1 MLSVL
6 SRIIDIAMVGLGAL
20 IAAAVHDGSFVWL
33 SDMENVSLLFNCLLV
48 VVFFPALGI
57 YQSWRGKPV
66 YDLLWRVSAG
76 WLIVEGTG
84 ILISF
89 SLHRSDQLSRLWL
102 GYWALATVVLL
113 IVTKAAVHGVLK
125 GLRREGYNQKAVA
138 IVGGSLYAR
147 FLIEQMRSRPEAGF
161 SPAVVF
167 DEPGGRRESDRLEA
181 ASRAA
186 ASDANADT
194 DADTPNQP
202 AELEDVPV
210 ERDFDSMVRRVRVRG
225 IRELWLALP
234 ISHERTIHRFVMEFR
249 NEFVNIRFIPDV
261 RSLSLFN
268 QPVVDL
274 LGVPAINLAA
284 SPITDLR
291 VLPKF
296 VFDRLFALAA
306 LTALAPLMLVI
317 AVLVKLSS
325 PGPVFFRQKRKGID
339 GHQFEIYKFR
349 SMKVHAESA
358 GKVTQATRG
367 DPRITAVGAFL
378 RRTSLDE
385 LPQFINVLKGE
396 MSVVGPRPH
405 ALEHDDIY
413 KDLVKGYMHRY
424 RIKPGIT
431 GWAQINGYRGETDR
445 IEKMMG
451 RVKLD
456 LYYMQH
462 WTFWLDIKIVVL
474 TLWKG
479 FVGRNAY

>member
-6 SRIIDIAMVGLGAL
+6 SRIIDIAMVALGAA
-20 IAAAVHDGSFVWL
+20 IAAAVHNGKVVWL
-33 SDMENVSLLFNCLLV
+33 DDMQSVSLAFDVLLV

-57 YQSWRGKPV
+57 YQSWRGKPL
-66 YDLLWRVSAG
+66 YDLLCRVAG
-76 WLIVEGTG
+76 GWAMVEVTG
-84 ILISF
+84 VLISF
-89 SLHRSDQLSRLWL
+89 TLHRADSLSRLWL
-102 GYWALATVVLL
+102 VYWAVATILLL
-113 IVTKAAVHGVLK
+113 IVTKVIVYSILR
-125 GLRREGYNQKAVA
+125 GLRREGFNQRAVA
-138 IVGGSLYAR
+138 IVGGAPYGR
-147 FLIEQMRSRPEAGF
+147 FLIQQMRSRPDAGF
-161 SPAVVF
+161 SPVVVF
-167 DEPGGRRESDRLEA
+167 DE
-181 ASRAA
+181 
-186 ASDANADT
+186 DATVNPYE
-194 DADTPNQP
+194 DADTSD
-202 AELEDVPV
+202 AIEGVPV
-210 ERDFDSMVRRVRVRG
+210 ERDYQRMIELVRQRA

-234 ISHERTIHRFVMEFR
+234 ISKEKEIHRFVMDLR
-249 NEFVNIRFIPDV
+249 NDFVNIRFIPDV
-261 RSLSLFN
+261 RSLTLFN
-268 QPVVDL
+268 QPMVEL

-291 VLPKF
+291 VLPKRI
-296 VFDRLFALAA
+296 FDRLFALAA
-306 LTALAPLMLVI
+306 LTALAPVMLVI
-317 AVLVKLSS
+317 AAMVKLSS

-339 GHQFEIYKFR
+339 GHEFEIYKFR
-349 SMKVHAESA
+349 SMKVHKEEA
-358 GKVTQATRG
+358 GRITQATRR

-385 LPQFINVLKGE
+385 LPQFINVLRGE

-479 FVGRNAY
+479 FVGNNAY

>member
-6 SRIIDIAMVGLGAL
+6 SRIIDIAMVALGAA
-20 IAAAVHDGSFVWL
+20 IAAAVHSGKVVWL
-33 SDMENVSLLFNCLLV
+33 DDMQSVSLAFDCLLV

-57 YQSWRGKPV
+57 YQSWRGKPL
-66 YDLLWRVSAG
+66 YDLLCRVAGG
-76 WLIVEGTG
+76 WLLVEVTG
-84 ILISF
+84 VLISF
-89 SLHRSDQLSRLWL
+89 SLHRSDSLSRLWL
-102 GYWALATVVLL
+102 VYWAMATIVLL
-113 IVTKAAVHGVLK
+113 IVTKVIVYSILR
-125 GLRREGYNQKAVA
+125 GLRREGFNQRAVA
-138 IVGGSLYAR
+138 IVGGAPYGR
-147 FLIEQMRSRPEAGF
+147 FLIQQMRSRPDAGF
-161 SPAVVF
+161 SPVVVF
-167 DEPGGRRESDRLEA
+167 DEDSTINHYEDP
-181 ASRAA
+181 
-186 ASDANADT
+186 DAG
-194 DADTPNQP
+194 
-202 AELEDVPV
+202 EVIEGVPV
-210 ERDFDSMVRRVRVRG
+210 ERDYQRMLHLVRQRA

-234 ISHERTIHRFVMEFR
+234 ISKEKAIHRFVMDLR
-249 NEFVNIRFIPDV
+249 NDFVNIRFIPDV
-261 RSLSLFN
+261 RSLTLFN
-268 QPVVDL
+268 QPMVDL

-291 VLPKF
+291 VLPKR

-306 LTALAPLMLVI
+306 LTALAPVMLVI
-317 AVLVKLSS
+317 AAAVKINS

-339 GHQFEIYKFR
+339 GNQFEIYKFR
-349 SMKVHAESA
+349 SMKMHKEEH
-358 GKVTQATRG
+358 GKITQATRR

-385 LPQFINVLKGE
+385 LPQFINVLRGE

-479 FVGRNAY
+479 FVGSNAY

>member
-6 SRIIDIAMVGLGAL
+6 SRIIDIAMVALGAL
-20 IAAAVHDGSFVWL
+20 IAAAVHNGQWVWL
-33 SDMENVSLLFNCLLV
+33 DDMQSVSLAFDCLLV

-57 YQSWRGKPV
+57 YQSWRGKPLM
-66 YDLLWRVSAG
+66 DLLFRVSGA
-76 WLIVEGTG
+76 WVMVETTG
-84 ILISF
+84 VLISF
-89 SLHRSDQLSRLWL
+89 SLHRSDMLSRLWL
-102 GYWALATVVLL
+102 LYWAAATIVLL
-113 IVTKAAVHGVLK
+113 IITKALVYSVLK
-125 GLRREGYNQKAVA
+125 GLRREGFNHKAVA
-138 IVGGSLYAR
+138 IVGGAPYGK

-161 SPAVVF
+161 SPLVVYDEDGPVDPYQDPDAAQAV
-167 DEPGGRRESDRLEA
+167 EG
-181 ASRAA
+181 
-186 ASDANADT
+186 
-194 DADTPNQP
+194 
-202 AELEDVPV
+202 VPV
-210 ERDFDSMVRRVRVRG
+210 ERDFATMIHLVRDRA

-234 ISHERTIHRFVMEFR
+234 ISKEKTIHRFVMELR
-249 NEFVNIRFIPDV
+249 NDFVNIRFIPDV
-261 RSLSLFN
+261 RSLTLFS
-268 QPVVDL
+268 QPMVDL

-291 VLPKF
+291 VLPKR
-296 VFDRLFALAA
+296 VFDRLFAFGA
-306 LTALAPLMLVI
+306 LTTLAPLMLVI
-317 AVLVKLSS
+317 AVMVKLSS

-339 GHQFEIYKFR
+339 GNQFEIYKFR
-349 SMKVHAESA
+349 SMKVHAEAA
-358 GKVTQATRG
+358 GKVTQATRR

-385 LPQFINVLKGE
+385 LPQFINVLRGE

-456 LYYMQH
+456 LYYMQN
-462 WTFWLDIKIVVL
+462 WTFWLDIKIVIL
-474 TLWKG
+474 TFWKG
-479 FVGRNAY
+479 FAGSNAY

>member
-6 SRIIDIAMVGLGAL
+6 SRIIDIAMVALGAA
-20 IAAAVHDGSFVWL
+20 IAAAVHSGKFVWL
-33 SDMENVSLLFNCLLV
+33 DDMQSVSLAFGCLLV

-57 YQSWRGKPV
+57 YQSWRGKPL
-66 YDLLWRVSAG
+66 YDLLSRVAG
-76 WLIVEGTG
+76 GWVMVEITG
-84 ILISF
+84 VLISF
-89 SLHRSDQLSRLWL
+89 SLHRSDSLSRLWL
-102 GYWALATVVLL
+102 VYWALATIVLL
-113 IVTKAAVHGVLK
+113 IVTKVIVYSILR
-125 GLRREGYNQKAVA
+125 GLRREGFNQRAVA
-138 IVGGSLYAR
+138 IVGGAPYGR
-147 FLIEQMRSRPEAGF
+147 FLIEQMRGRPDAGF
-161 SPAVVF
+161 SPVVVF
-167 DEPGGRRESDRLEA
+167 DEDGTINPYEDPDA
-181 ASRAA
+181 A
-186 ASDANADT
+186 DVIDG
-194 DADTPNQP
+194 
-202 AELEDVPV
+202 VPV
-210 ERDFDSMVRRVRVRG
+210 ERDYQRMIQLVRQRA

-234 ISHERTIHRFVMEFR
+234 ISKEKAIHRFVMDLR
-249 NEFVNIRFIPDV
+249 NDFVNIRFIPDV
-261 RSLSLFN
+261 RSLTLFN
-268 QPVVDL
+268 QPMVEL

-291 VLPKF
+291 VLPKR

-306 LTALAPLMLVI
+306 LTALSPLMLAI
-317 AVLVKLSS
+317 AAMVKLSS

-339 GHQFEIYKFR
+339 GNQFEIYKFR
-349 SMKVHAESA
+349 SMKLHKEEA
-358 GKVTQATRG
+358 GKITQATRR

-385 LPQFINVLKGE
+385 LPQFINVLRGE

-479 FVGRNAY
+479 FVGNNAY

>member
-6 SRIIDIAMVGLGAL
+6 ARIIDIAMVAL
-20 IAAAVHDGSFVWL
+20 AAMVAAAVHSGGAVWL
-33 SDMENVSLLFNCLLV
+33 DDMQSVSLAFGCLLV

-57 YQSWRGKPV
+57 YQSWRGKPL
-66 YDLLWRVSAG
+66 YDLLSRVTGG
-76 WLIVEGTG
+76 WLMVEVTG
-84 ILISF
+84 VLISF
-89 SLHRSDQLSRLWL
+89 SVHRADSLSRLWL
-102 GYWALATVVLL
+102 VYWALASIVLL
-113 IVTKAAVHGVLK
+113 VVTKLIVYSILR
-125 GLRREGYNQKAVA
+125 GLRREGFNQRAVA
-138 IVGGSLYAR
+138 IVGGAPYGR
-147 FLIEQMRSRPEAGF
+147 FLIEQMQGRPEAGF
-161 SPAVVF
+161 TPVVVF
-167 DEPGGRRESDRLEA
+167 DEDGTINPYEDPDA
-181 ASRAA
+181 AHAVA
-186 ASDANADT
+186 G
-194 DADTPNQP
+194 
-202 AELEDVPV
+202 VPV
-210 ERDFDSMVRRVRVRG
+210 ERDYQRMIELVRQRS

-234 ISHERTIHRFVMEFR
+234 ISKEKAIHRFVRDLR
-249 NEFVNIRFIPDV
+249 NDFVNIRFIPDV
-261 RSLSLFN
+261 GSLTLFN
-268 QPVVDL
+268 QPMVEL

-291 VLPKF
+291 VLPKR
-296 VFDRLFALAA
+296 VFDSLFALGA
-306 LTALAPLMLVI
+306 LLALSPLMLVI
-317 AVLVKLSS
+317 ALMVKLSS
-325 PGPVFFRQKRKGID
+325 PGPVFFRQRRKGID
-339 GHQFEIYKFR
+339 GREFEIFKFR
-349 SMKVHAESA
+349 SMKVHKEAA
-358 GKVTQATRG
+358 GQITQATRR

-385 LPQFINVLKGE
+385 LPQFINVLRGE

-479 FVGRNAY
+479 FAGSNAY

>member
-6 SRIIDIAMVGLGAL
+6 SRIIDIAMVALGAA
-20 IAAAVHDGSFVWL
+20 IATAVHSGKLVWL
-33 SDMENVSLLFNCLLV
+33 DDVQSVSLAFDCLLV

-57 YQSWRGKPV
+57 YQSWRGKPL
-66 YDLLWRVSAG
+66 YDLLCRVAGG
-76 WLIVEGTG
+76 WLIVEVTG
-84 ILISF
+84 VLISF
-89 SLHRSDQLSRLWL
+89 SLHRSDSLSRLWL
-102 GYWALATVVLL
+102 VYWAVATIVLL
-113 IVTKAAVHGVLK
+113 VVTKVIVYSILR
-125 GLRREGYNQKAVA
+125 GLRREGFNQRAVA
-138 IVGGSLYAR
+138 IVGGAPYGR

-161 SPAVVF
+161 SPVVVF
-167 DEPGGRRESDRLEA
+167 DEDGSINPYDDPDVC
-181 ASRAA
+181 
-186 ASDANADT
+186 DAI
-194 DADTPNQP
+194 
-202 AELEDVPV
+202 EGVPV
-210 ERDFDSMVRRVRVRG
+210 ERDYARMLQLVRQRA

-234 ISHERTIHRFVMEFR
+234 ISKEKAIHRFVMDLK
-249 NEFVNIRFIPDV
+249 NDFVNIRFIPDV
-261 RSLSLFN
+261 RSLTLFN
-268 QPVVDL
+268 QPMVDL

-291 VLPKF
+291 VLPKRI
-296 VFDRLFALAA
+296 FDRLFALAA
-306 LTALAPLMLVI
+306 LTALAPVMLVI
-317 AVLVKLSS
+317 AAMVKLSS

-339 GHQFEIYKFR
+339 GNQFEIYKFR
-349 SMKVHAESA
+349 SMKMHKEEV
-358 GKVTQATRG
+358 GKITQATRR

-385 LPQFINVLKGE
+385 LPQFINVLRGE

-479 FVGRNAY
+479 FVGSNAY

>member
-6 SRIIDIAMVGLGAL
+6 SRIIDIAMVAFGAA
-20 IAAAVHDGSFVWL
+20 IAAAVHSGKVVWL
-33 SDMENVSLLFNCLLV
+33 DDMQSVSLAFDVLLV

-57 YQSWRGKPV
+57 YQSWRGKPL
-66 YDLLWRVSAG
+66 YDLLCRVAG
-76 WLIVEGTG
+76 GWAMVEVTG
-84 ILISF
+84 VLISF
-89 SLHRSDQLSRLWL
+89 SLHRADSLSRLWL
-102 GYWALATVVLL
+102 VYWAVATIVLL
-113 IVTKAAVHGVLK
+113 IVTKVIVYSILR
-125 GLRREGYNQKAVA
+125 GLRREGFNQRAVA
-138 IVGGSLYAR
+138 IVGGAPYGR
-147 FLIEQMRSRPEAGF
+147 FLIQQMRSRPDAGF
-161 SPAVVF
+161 SPVVVF
-167 DEPGGRRESDRLEA
+167 DEDATLNHYEDPD
-181 ASRAA
+181 
-186 ASDANADT
+186 ASDAI
-194 DADTPNQP
+194 
-202 AELEDVPV
+202 EGVPV
-210 ERDFDSMVRRVRVRG
+210 ERDYHRMIELVRQRA

-234 ISHERTIHRFVMEFR
+234 ISKEKAIHRFVMDLR
-249 NEFVNIRFIPDV
+249 NDFVNIRFIPDV
-261 RSLSLFN
+261 RSLTLFN
-268 QPVVDL
+268 QPMVEL

-291 VLPKF
+291 VLPKRI
-296 VFDRLFALAA
+296 FDRLFALAA

-317 AVLVKLSS
+317 AAMVKLSS

-339 GHQFEIYKFR
+339 GNEFEIYKFR
-349 SMKVHAESA
+349 SMKIHKEAA
-358 GKVTQATRG
+358 GRITQATRR

-385 LPQFINVLKGE
+385 LPQFINVLRGE

-479 FVGRNAY
+479 FVGSNAY

>member
-6 SRIIDIAMVGLGAL
+6 SRIIDIAMVALGAA
-20 IAAAVHDGSFVWL
+20 IATAVHSGKLVWL
-33 SDMENVSLLFNCLLV
+33 DDVQSVSLAFDCLLV

-57 YQSWRGKPV
+57 YQSWRGKPL
-66 YDLLWRVSAG
+66 YDLLCRVAG
-76 WLIVEGTG
+76 GWVMVEVTG

-89 SLHRSDQLSRLWL
+89 SLHRSDNLSRLWL
-102 GYWALATVVLL
+102 FYWAVATIVLL
-113 IVTKAAVHGVLK
+113 IVTKVIVYSILR
-125 GLRREGYNQKAVA
+125 GLRREGFNQRAVA
-138 IVGGSLYAR
+138 IVGGAPYGR

-161 SPAVVF
+161 SPVVVF
-167 DEPGGRRESDRLEA
+167 DEDGTINPYEDPDA
-181 ASRAA
+181 A
-186 ASDANADT
+186 DAI
-194 DADTPNQP
+194 
-202 AELEDVPV
+202 EGVPV
-210 ERDFDSMVRRVRVRG
+210 ERDYARMLQLVRQRA

-234 ISHERTIHRFVMEFR
+234 ISKEKAIHRFVMDLK
-249 NEFVNIRFIPDV
+249 NDFVNIRFIPDV
-261 RSLSLFN
+261 RSLTLFN
-268 QPVVDL
+268 QPMVDL

-291 VLPKF
+291 VLPKR

-306 LTALAPLMLVI
+306 LTALSPVMLVI
-317 AVLVKLSS
+317 AVMVKVSS

-339 GHQFEIYKFR
+339 GNQFEIYKFR
-349 SMKVHAESA
+349 SMKMHKEEA
-358 GKVTQATRG
+358 GKITQATRR

-385 LPQFINVLKGE
+385 LPQFINVLRGE

-479 FVGRNAY
+479 FVGSNAY

>member
-6 SRIIDIAMVGLGAL
+6 SRIIDIAMVALGAVL
-20 IAAAVHDGSFVWL
+20 AAALHNGKWL
-33 SDMENVSLLFNCLLV
+33 WLDDMQSVSLAFDCLLV

-57 YQSWRGKPV
+57 YQSWRGKPLM
-66 YDLLWRVSAG
+66 DLLFRVCGG
-76 WLIVEGTG
+76 WVMVEITG
-84 ILISF
+84 VLISF
-89 SLHRSDQLSRLWL
+89 SLHRSDLLSRLWL
-102 GYWALATVVLL
+102 AYWAVATIVLL
-113 IVTKAAVHGVLK
+113 IVTKALVYTILK
-125 GLRREGYNQKAVA
+125 GLRREGFNHKAVA
-138 IVGGSLYAR
+138 IVGGAPYGK
-147 FLIEQMRSRPEAGF
+147 FLIEQMRIRPEAGF
-161 SPAVVF
+161 SPVVVY
-167 DEPGGRRESDRLEA
+167 DE
-181 ASRAA
+181 
-186 ASDANADT
+186 DATIDPYQDPDT
-194 DADTPNQP
+194 VQAI
-202 AELEDVPV
+202 EGVPV
-210 ERDFDSMVRRVRVRG
+210 EREFATMIQLVRG
-225 IRELWLALP
+225 RAIKELWLALP
-234 ISHERTIHRFVMEFR
+234 ISKEKTIHRFVMELR
-249 NEFVNIRFIPDV
+249 NDFVNIRFIPDV
-261 RSLSLFN
+261 RSLTLFS
-268 QPVVDL
+268 QPMVDL

-291 VLPKF
+291 VLPKR
-296 VFDRLFALAA
+296 VFDRLFAFGA

-317 AVLVKLSS
+317 AVMVKLSS

-339 GHQFEIYKFR
+339 GNQFEIYKFR
-349 SMKVHAESA
+349 SMKVHVETA
-358 GKVTQATRG
+358 GKITQATRR

-385 LPQFINVLKGE
+385 LPQFINVLRGE

-456 LYYMQH
+456 LYYMQN

-479 FVGRNAY
+479 FVGSNAY

>member
-6 SRIIDIAMVGLGAL
+6 SRIIDIAMVALGAA
-20 IAAAVHDGSFVWL
+20 IATAVHSGKVVWL
-33 SDMENVSLLFNCLLV
+33 DDMQSVSLAFDCLLV

-57 YQSWRGKPV
+57 YHSWRGKPL
-66 YDLLWRVSAG
+66 YDLLCRVAGG
-76 WLIVEGTG
+76 WLLVEITG
-84 ILISF
+84 VLISF
-89 SLHRSDQLSRLWL
+89 SLHRSDSLSRLWL
-102 GYWALATVVLL
+102 VYWAVATIVLL
-113 IVTKAAVHGVLK
+113 IVTKVIVYSILR
-125 GLRREGYNQKAVA
+125 GLRREGFNQRAVA
-138 IVGGSLYAR
+138 IVGGAPYGR
-147 FLIEQMRSRPEAGF
+147 FLIQQMRSRPDAGF
-161 SPAVVF
+161 SPVVVF
-167 DEPGGRRESDRLEA
+167 DEDSTINHYEDPDAGEA
-181 ASRAA
+181 I
-186 ASDANADT
+186 
-194 DADTPNQP
+194 
-202 AELEDVPV
+202 EGVPV
-210 ERDFDSMVRRVRVRG
+210 ERDYQRMLHLVRQRA

-234 ISHERTIHRFVMEFR
+234 ISKEKAIHRFVMDLR
-249 NEFVNIRFIPDV
+249 NDFVNIRFIPDV
-261 RSLSLFN
+261 RSLTLFN
-268 QPVVDL
+268 QPMVDL

-291 VLPKF
+291 VLPKR

-306 LTALAPLMLVI
+306 LTALAPVMLVI
-317 AVLVKLSS
+317 AAAVKLNS

-339 GHQFEIYKFR
+339 GNQFEIYKFR
-349 SMKVHAESA
+349 SMKMHKEEH
-358 GKVTQATRG
+358 GKITQATRR

-385 LPQFINVLKGE
+385 LPQFINVLRGE

-479 FVGRNAY
+479 FVGSNAY

>member
-6 SRIIDIAMVGLGAL
+6 SRLIDIAMVALGAA
-20 IAAAVHDGSFVWL
+20 IAAAVHNGEVVWL
-33 SDMENVSLLFNCLLV
+33 DDMQSVSLAFDVLLV

-57 YQSWRGKPV
+57 YQSWRGKPL
-66 YDLLWRVSAG
+66 YDLLCRVAG
-76 WLIVEGTG
+76 GWAMVEVTG
-84 ILISF
+84 VLISF
-89 SLHRSDQLSRLWL
+89 SLHRADSLSRLWL
-102 GYWALATVVLL
+102 VYWAAATIVLL
-113 IVTKAAVHGVLK
+113 IVTKVIVYSILR
-125 GLRREGYNQKAVA
+125 GLRREGFNQRAVA
-138 IVGGSLYAR
+138 IVGGAPYGR
-147 FLIEQMRSRPEAGF
+147 FLIQQMRSRPDAGF
-161 SPAVVF
+161 SPVVVF
-167 DEPGGRRESDRLEA
+167 DENGTINPYEDPD
-181 ASRAA
+181 AA
-186 ASDANADT
+186 AAI
-194 DADTPNQP
+194 
-202 AELEDVPV
+202 EGVPV
-210 ERDFDSMVRRVRVRG
+210 ERDYQRMIQLVRQRA

-234 ISHERTIHRFVMEFR
+234 ISKEKEIHRIVMDLR
-249 NEFVNIRFIPDV
+249 NDFVNIRFIPDV
-261 RSLSLFN
+261 RSLTLFN
-268 QPVVDL
+268 QPMVEL

-291 VLPKF
+291 VLPKRI
-296 VFDRLFALAA
+296 FDRLFALAA
-306 LTALAPLMLVI
+306 LTALAPLMLGI

-339 GHQFEIYKFR
+339 GNEFEIYKFR
-349 SMKVHAESA
+349 SMKVHKEEA
-358 GKVTQATRG
+358 GKITQATRR

-385 LPQFINVLKGE
+385 LPQFINVLRGE

-479 FVGRNAY
+479 FAGSNAY

>member
-6 SRIIDIAMVGLGAL
+6 SRIIDIAMVALGAA
-20 IAAAVHDGSFVWL
+20 IAAAVHSGKFVWL
-33 SDMENVSLLFNCLLV
+33 DDMQSVSLAFGCLLV
-48 VVFFPALGI
+48 VVFFPELGI
-57 YQSWRGKPV
+57 YQSWRGKPL
-66 YDLLWRVSAG
+66 YDLLSRVAG
-76 WLIVEGTG
+76 GWVMVEITG
-84 ILISF
+84 VLISF
-89 SLHRSDQLSRLWL
+89 SLHRSDNLSRLWL
-102 GYWALATVVLL
+102 VYWAIATIVLL
-113 IVTKAAVHGVLK
+113 IITKMIVYSILR
-125 GLRREGYNQKAVA
+125 GLRREGFNQRAVA
-138 IVGGSLYAR
+138 IVGGAPYGR
-147 FLIEQMRSRPEAGF
+147 FLIEQMRGRPEAGF
-161 SPAVVF
+161 SPVVLF
-167 DEPGGRRESDRLEA
+167 DEDGTINHYEDP
-181 ASRAA
+181 
-186 ASDANADT
+186 DAGDVI
-194 DADTPNQP
+194 
-202 AELEDVPV
+202 EGVPV
-210 ERDFDSMVRRVRVRG
+210 ERDYQRMIQLVRQRG

-234 ISHERTIHRFVMEFR
+234 ISKEKAIHRFVMDLR
-249 NEFVNIRFIPDV
+249 NDFVNIRFIPDV
-261 RSLSLFN
+261 RSLTLFN
-268 QPVVDL
+268 QPMVEL

-291 VLPKF
+291 VLPKR

-306 LTALAPLMLVI
+306 LAALSPLMLAI
-317 AVLVKLSS
+317 AVMVKLSS

-339 GHQFEIYKFR
+339 GNQFEIYKFR
-349 SMKVHAESA
+349 SMKQHKEEA
-358 GKVTQATRG
+358 GKITQATRR

-385 LPQFINVLKGE
+385 LPQFINVLRGE

-479 FVGRNAY
+479 FAGSNAY

>member
-6 SRIIDIAMVGLGAL
+6 SRIIDIAMVALGAL
-20 IAAAVHDGSFVWL
+20 IAAAVHSGRWL
-33 SDMENVSLLFNCLLV
+33 WLDDMQRISLAFDCLLV

-57 YQSWRGKPV
+57 YLSWRGKPLM
-66 YDLLWRVSAG
+66 DLLFRVSCG
-76 WLIVEGTG
+76 WLVVETTG
-84 ILISF
+84 VLISF
-89 SLHRSDQLSRLWL
+89 SLHRSELLSRLWL
-102 GYWALATVVLL
+102 VYWAVAVIALL
-113 IVTKAAVHGVLK
+113 IISKTLVYTVLK
-125 GLRREGYNQKAVA
+125 GLRREGFNHKGVA
-138 IVGGSLYAR
+138 IVGSAPYGK

-161 SPAVVF
+161 SPLVVYDEDGPIDPYQDPDAVQSIEGV
-167 DEPGGRRESDRLEA
+167 
-181 ASRAA
+181 
-186 ASDANADT
+186 T
-194 DADTPNQP
+194 
-202 AELEDVPV
+202 V
-210 ERDFDSMVRRVRVRG
+210 ERDFAAMIQLVRRRA

-234 ISHERTIHRFVMEFR
+234 ISKEKTIHRFVMELR
-249 NEFVNIRFIPDV
+249 NDFVNIRFIPDV
-261 RSLSLFN
+261 RSLTLFS
-268 QPVVDL
+268 QPMVDL

-291 VLPKF
+291 VLPKR
-296 VFDRLFALAA
+296 VFDRLFALGA
-306 LTALAPLMLVI
+306 LTALSPLLLVI

-339 GHQFEIYKFR
+339 GNQFEIYKFR
-349 SMKVHAESA
+349 SMKVHVEVA
-358 GKVTQATRG
+358 GQITQATRR

-385 LPQFINVLKGE
+385 LPQFINVLRGE

-456 LYYMQH
+456 LYYMQN
-462 WTFWLDIKIVVL
+462 WTFGLDLKIVVL

-479 FVGRNAY
+479 FVGSNAY

>member
-6 SRIIDIAMVGLGAL
+6 SRIIDIAMVALGAA
-20 IAAAVHDGSFVWL
+20 IAAAVRSGKVVWL
-33 SDMENVSLLFNCLLV
+33 DDMQSISLAFDCLLV

-57 YQSWRGKPV
+57 YQSWRGKPL
-66 YDLLWRVSAG
+66 YDLLCRVAG
-76 WLIVEGTG
+76 GWVMVEVTG
-84 ILISF
+84 VLISF
-89 SLHRSDQLSRLWL
+89 SLHRSDSLSRLWL
-102 GYWALATVVLL
+102 VYWAVATIVLL
-113 IVTKAAVHGVLK
+113 IVTKVIVYSILR
-125 GLRREGYNQKAVA
+125 GLRREGFNQRAVA
-138 IVGGSLYAR
+138 IVGGAPYGR
-147 FLIEQMRSRPEAGF
+147 FLIQQMRSRPDAGF
-161 SPAVVF
+161 SPVVVF
-167 DEPGGRRESDRLEA
+167 DEDSTINHYEDP
-181 ASRAA
+181 
-186 ASDANADT
+186 DAG
-194 DADTPNQP
+194 
-202 AELEDVPV
+202 EVIEGVPV
-210 ERDFDSMVRRVRVRG
+210 ERDYQRMLQLVRQRA

-234 ISHERTIHRFVMEFR
+234 ISKEKAIHRFVMDLR
-249 NEFVNIRFIPDV
+249 NDFVNIRFIPDV
-261 RSLSLFN
+261 RSLTLFN
-268 QPVVDL
+268 QPMVDL

-291 VLPKF
+291 VLPKR

-306 LTALAPLMLVI
+306 LTALAPVMLVI
-317 AVLVKLSS
+317 AAAVKINS

-349 SMKVHAESA
+349 SMKMHKEEH
-358 GKVTQATRG
+358 GKITQATRR

-385 LPQFINVLKGE
+385 LPQFINVLRGE

-479 FVGRNAY
+479 FVGSNAY

>member
-1 MLSVL
+1 
-6 SRIIDIAMVGLGAL
+6 MVALGAVL
-20 IAAAVHDGSFVWL
+20 AAALHNGKWL
-33 SDMENVSLLFNCLLV
+33 WLDDMQSVSLAFDCLLV

-57 YQSWRGKPV
+57 YQSWRGKPLM
-66 YDLLWRVSAG
+66 DLLFRVCGG
-76 WLIVEGTG
+76 WVMVEITG
-84 ILISF
+84 VLISF
-89 SLHRSDQLSRLWL
+89 SLHRSDLLSRLWL
-102 GYWALATVVLL
+102 AYWAVATIVLL
-113 IVTKAAVHGVLK
+113 IVTKALVYTILK
-125 GLRREGYNQKAVA
+125 GLRREGFNHKAVA
-138 IVGGSLYAR
+138 IVGGAPYGK
-147 FLIEQMRSRPEAGF
+147 FLIEQMRIRPEAGF
-161 SPAVVF
+161 SPVVVY
-167 DEPGGRRESDRLEA
+167 DE
-181 ASRAA
+181 
-186 ASDANADT
+186 DATIDPYQDPDT
-194 DADTPNQP
+194 VQAI
-202 AELEDVPV
+202 EGVPV
-210 ERDFDSMVRRVRVRG
+210 EREFATMIQLVRG
-225 IRELWLALP
+225 RAIKELWLALP
-234 ISHERTIHRFVMEFR
+234 ISKEKTIHRFVMELR
-249 NEFVNIRFIPDV
+249 NDFVNIRFIPDV
-261 RSLSLFN
+261 RSLTLFS
-268 QPVVDL
+268 QPMVDL

-291 VLPKF
+291 VLPKR
-296 VFDRLFALAA
+296 VFDRLFAFGA

-317 AVLVKLSS
+317 AVMVKLSS

-339 GHQFEIYKFR
+339 GNQFEIYKFR
-349 SMKVHAESA
+349 SMKVHAETA
-358 GKVTQATRG
+358 GKITQATRR

-385 LPQFINVLKGE
+385 LPQFINVLRGE

-456 LYYMQH
+456 LYYMQN

-479 FVGRNAY
+479 FVGSNAY

>member
-6 SRIIDIAMVGLGAL
+6 SRIIDIAMVALGAA
-20 IAAAVHDGSFVWL
+20 IAAAVHSGKVVWL
-33 SDMENVSLLFNCLLV
+33 DDMQSVSLAFDCLLV

-57 YQSWRGKPV
+57 YQSWRGKPL
-66 YDLLWRVSAG
+66 YDLLCRVGGG
-76 WLIVEGTG
+76 WLLVEVTG
-84 ILISF
+84 VLISF
-89 SLHRSDQLSRLWL
+89 SLHRSDSLSRLWL
-102 GYWALATVVLL
+102 VYWAVATIVLL
-113 IVTKAAVHGVLK
+113 IVTKVIVYSILR
-125 GLRREGYNQKAVA
+125 GLRREGFNQRAVA
-138 IVGGSLYAR
+138 IVGGAPYGR
-147 FLIEQMRSRPEAGF
+147 FLIQQMRSRPDAGF
-161 SPAVVF
+161 SPVVVF
-167 DEPGGRRESDRLEA
+167 DEDSTINHYEDPDAGEA
-181 ASRAA
+181 I
-186 ASDANADT
+186 
-194 DADTPNQP
+194 
-202 AELEDVPV
+202 EGVPV
-210 ERDFDSMVRRVRVRG
+210 ERDYQRMLQLVRQRA

-234 ISHERTIHRFVMEFR
+234 ISKEKAIHRFVMDLR
-249 NEFVNIRFIPDV
+249 NDFVNIRFIPDV
-261 RSLSLFN
+261 RSLTLFN
-268 QPVVDL
+268 QPMVDL

-291 VLPKF
+291 VLPKR

-306 LTALAPLMLVI
+306 LTALAPVMLVI
-317 AVLVKLSS
+317 AAAVKISS

-339 GHQFEIYKFR
+339 GNQFEIYKFR
-349 SMKVHAESA
+349 SMKVHKEEH
-358 GKVTQATRG
+358 GRITQATRR

-385 LPQFINVLKGE
+385 LPQFINVLRGE

-479 FVGRNAY
+479 FVGSNAY

>member
-6 SRIIDIAMVGLGAL
+6 SRIIDIAMVALGAA
-20 IAAAVHDGSFVWL
+20 IAAAVHSGRIEWL
-33 SDMENVSLLFNCLLV
+33 DDMQSVSLAFGCLLV

-57 YQSWRGKPV
+57 YQSWRGKPL
-66 YDLLWRVSAG
+66 YDLLSRVAG
-76 WLIVEGTG
+76 GWVMVEITG
-84 ILISF
+84 VLISF
-89 SLHRSDQLSRLWL
+89 SLHRSDNLSRLWL
-102 GYWALATVVLL
+102 LYWALATIVLL
-113 IVTKAAVHGVLK
+113 IVTKVIVYSILR
-125 GLRREGYNQKAVA
+125 GLRREGFNQRAVA
-138 IVGGSLYAR
+138 IVGGAPYGR

-161 SPAVVF
+161 SPVVVF
-167 DEPGGRRESDRLEA
+167 DEDSTINHYEDPDA
-181 ASRAA
+181 
-186 ASDANADT
+186 ANAIDG
-194 DADTPNQP
+194 
-202 AELEDVPV
+202 VPV
-210 ERDFDSMVRRVRVRG
+210 ERDYQRMIQLVRQRA

-234 ISHERTIHRFVMEFR
+234 ISKEKAIHRFVMDLR
-249 NEFVNIRFIPDV
+249 NDFVNIRFIPDV
-261 RSLSLFN
+261 RSLTLFN
-268 QPVVDL
+268 QPMVEL

-291 VLPKF
+291 VLPKR

-306 LTALAPLMLVI
+306 LTALSPVMLVI
-317 AVLVKLSS
+317 AAMVKLSS

-339 GHQFEIYKFR
+339 GNQFEIYKFR
-349 SMKVHAESA
+349 SMKMHKEEA
-358 GKVTQATRG
+358 GKITQATRR

-385 LPQFINVLKGE
+385 LPQFINVLRGE

-462 WTFWLDIKIVVL
+462 WSFWLDIKIVVL

-479 FVGRNAY
+479 FVGSNAY

>member
-6 SRIIDIAMVGLGAL
+6 SRIIDIAMVALGAA
-20 IAAAVHDGSFVWL
+20 IATAVHSGKVVWL
-33 SDMENVSLLFNCLLV
+33 DDMQSVSLAFDCLLV

-57 YQSWRGKPV
+57 YQSWRGKPL
-66 YDLLWRVSAG
+66 YDLLCRVAGG
-76 WLIVEGTG
+76 WLLVEVTG
-84 ILISF
+84 VLISF
-89 SLHRSDQLSRLWL
+89 SLHRSDSLSRLWL
-102 GYWALATVVLL
+102 VYWAVATIVLL
-113 IVTKAAVHGVLK
+113 IVTKVIVYSILR
-125 GLRREGYNQKAVA
+125 GLRREGFNQRAVA
-138 IVGGSLYAR
+138 IVGGAPYGR
-147 FLIEQMRSRPEAGF
+147 FLIQQMRSRPDAGF
-161 SPAVVF
+161 SPVVVF
-167 DEPGGRRESDRLEA
+167 DEDSTINHYEDP
-181 ASRAA
+181 
-186 ASDANADT
+186 DAG
-194 DADTPNQP
+194 
-202 AELEDVPV
+202 EVIEGVPV
-210 ERDFDSMVRRVRVRG
+210 ERDYQRMLHLVRQRA

-234 ISHERTIHRFVMEFR
+234 ISKEKAIHRFVMDLR
-249 NEFVNIRFIPDV
+249 NDFVNIRFIPDV
-261 RSLSLFN
+261 RSLTLFN
-268 QPVVDL
+268 QPMVDL

-291 VLPKF
+291 VLPKR

-306 LTALAPLMLVI
+306 LTALAPVMLVI
-317 AVLVKLSS
+317 AAAVKLNS

-339 GHQFEIYKFR
+339 GNQFEIYKFR
-349 SMKVHAESA
+349 SMKMHKEEH
-358 GKVTQATRG
+358 GKITQATRR

-385 LPQFINVLKGE
+385 LPQFINVLRGE

-479 FVGRNAY
+479 FVGSNAY

>member
-1 MLSVL
+1 VQRMLSVL
-6 SRIIDIAMVGLGAL
+6 SRIIDIAMVALGAL
-20 IAAAVHDGSFVWL
+20 IAAAVHNGQWVWL
-33 SDMENVSLLFNCLLV
+33 DDMQSVSLAFDCLLV

-57 YQSWRGKPV
+57 YQSWRGKPLM
-66 YDLLWRVSAG
+66 DLLFRVSGA
-76 WLIVEGTG
+76 WVMVETTG
-84 ILISF
+84 VLISF
-89 SLHRSDQLSRLWL
+89 SLHRSDLLSRLWL
-102 GYWALATVVLL
+102 LYWAAATIVLL
-113 IVTKAAVHGVLK
+113 IVTKALVYSVLK
-125 GLRREGYNQKAVA
+125 GLRREGFNHKAVA
-138 IVGGSLYAR
+138 IVGGAPYGK

-161 SPAVVF
+161 SPLVVY
-167 DEPGGRRESDRLEA
+167 DEDGPVDLYQDPEA
-181 ASRAA
+181 AQAV
-186 ASDANADT
+186 
-194 DADTPNQP
+194 
-202 AELEDVPV
+202 EGVPM
-210 ERDFDSMVRRVRVRG
+210 ERDFATMIQLVRDRA

-234 ISHERTIHRFVMEFR
+234 ISKEKTIHRFVMELR
-249 NEFVNIRFIPDV
+249 NDFVNIRFIPDV
-261 RSLSLFN
+261 RSLTLFS
-268 QPVVDL
+268 QPMVDL

-291 VLPKF
+291 VLPKR
-296 VFDRLFALAA
+296 VFDRLFAFGA

-317 AVLVKLSS
+317 AVMVKLSS

-339 GHQFEIYKFR
+339 GNQFEIYKFR
-349 SMKVHAESA
+349 SMKVHAEVA
-358 GKVTQATRG
+358 GKVTQATRR

-385 LPQFINVLKGE
+385 LPQFINVLRGE

-456 LYYMQH
+456 LYYMQN

-474 TLWKG
+474 TFWKG
-479 FVGRNAY
+479 FVGSNAY

>member
-6 SRIIDIAMVGLGAL
+6 ARLIDIAMVALGAVL
-20 IAAAVHDGSFVWL
+20 AAAVHSGRLVWL
-33 SDMENVSLLFNCLLV
+33 DDMQSVSLAFGCLLV

-57 YQSWRGKPV
+57 YQSWRGKPL
-66 YDLLWRVSAG
+66 YDLLSRVTGG
-76 WLIVEGTG
+76 WLMVEVTG
-84 ILISF
+84 VLISF
-89 SLHRSDQLSRLWL
+89 SVHRSDSLSRLWL
-102 GYWALATVVLL
+102 VYWAGATIVLL
-113 IVTKAAVHGVLK
+113 VVTKIIVYSILR
-125 GLRREGYNQKAVA
+125 GLRREGFNQRAVA
-138 IVGGSLYAR
+138 IVGGAPYGR
-147 FLIEQMRSRPEAGF
+147 YLIEQMRGRPEAGF
-161 SPAVVF
+161 TPVVVF
-167 DEPGGRRESDRLEA
+167 DEGATTNQYEDPDTA
-181 ASRAA
+181 
-186 ASDANADT
+186 DAIDG
-194 DADTPNQP
+194 
-202 AELEDVPV
+202 VPV
-210 ERDFDSMVRRVRVRG
+210 EREYRRLIELVRQRA

-234 ISHERTIHRFVMEFR
+234 ISQEKAIHRFVSDLR
-249 NEFVNIRFIPDV
+249 NDFVNIRFIPDV
-261 RSLSLFN
+261 GSLTLFN
-268 QPVVDL
+268 QPMVEL

-291 VLPKF
+291 VLPKR
-296 VFDRLFALAA
+296 VFDRLFAFGA
-306 LTALAPLMLVI
+306 LTALAPLMLAI

-325 PGPVFFRQKRKGID
+325 PGPVLFRQKRKGID
-339 GHQFEIYKFR
+339 GREFEIFKFR
-349 SMKVHAESA
+349 SMKLHKEEA
-358 GKVTQATRG
+358 GRITQATRR

-385 LPQFINVLKGE
+385 LPQFINVLRGE

-431 GWAQINGYRGETDR
+431 GWAQINGFRGETDR

-479 FVGRNAY
+479 FAGSNAY

>member
-6 SRIIDIAMVGLGAL
+6 SRIIDIAMVALGAA
-20 IAAAVHDGSFVWL
+20 IATAVHSGKLVWL
-33 SDMENVSLLFNCLLV
+33 DDVQSVSLAFDCLLV

-57 YQSWRGKPV
+57 YQSWRGKPL
-66 YDLLWRVSAG
+66 YDLLCRVAG
-76 WLIVEGTG
+76 GWVMVEITG

-89 SLHRSDQLSRLWL
+89 SLHRSDSLSRLWL
-102 GYWALATVVLL
+102 FYWAIATIVLL
-113 IVTKAAVHGVLK
+113 IVTKVIVYSILR
-125 GLRREGYNQKAVA
+125 GLRREGFNQRAVA
-138 IVGGSLYAR
+138 IVGGAPYGR

-161 SPAVVF
+161 SPLVVYDEDGPVDPYQDPDAAQAV
-167 DEPGGRRESDRLEA
+167 EG
-181 ASRAA
+181 
-186 ASDANADT
+186 
-194 DADTPNQP
+194 
-202 AELEDVPV
+202 VPV
-210 ERDFDSMVRRVRVRG
+210 ERDFATMIQLVRDRA

-234 ISHERTIHRFVMEFR
+234 ISKEKTIHRFVMELR
-249 NEFVNIRFIPDV
+249 NDFVNIRFIPDV
-261 RSLSLFN
+261 RSLTLFS
-268 QPVVDL
+268 QPMVDL

-291 VLPKF
+291 VLPKR
-296 VFDRLFALAA
+296 VFDRLFAFGA

-317 AVLVKLSS
+317 AAMVKLSS

-339 GHQFEIYKFR
+339 GNQFEIYKFR
-349 SMKVHAESA
+349 SMKVHAEVA
-358 GKVTQATRG
+358 GKVTQATRR

-385 LPQFINVLKGE
+385 LPQFINVLRGE

-456 LYYMQH
+456 LYYMQN

-474 TLWKG
+474 TFWKG
-479 FVGRNAY
+479 FVGSNAY

>member
-6 SRIIDIAMVGLGAL
+6 SRIIDIAMVALGAA
-20 IAAAVHDGSFVWL
+20 IAAAVHNGEVVWL
-33 SDMENVSLLFNCLLV
+33 DDMQSVSLAFDVLLV

-57 YQSWRGKPV
+57 YQSWRGKPL
-66 YDLLWRVSAG
+66 YDLLCRVAG
-76 WLIVEGTG
+76 GWAMVEVTG
-84 ILISF
+84 VLISF
-89 SLHRSDQLSRLWL
+89 TLHRADSLSRLWL
-102 GYWALATVVLL
+102 VYWAIATIVLL
-113 IVTKAAVHGVLK
+113 IVTKVIVYSILR
-125 GLRREGYNQKAVA
+125 GLRREGFNQRAVA
-138 IVGGSLYAR
+138 IVGGAPYGR
-147 FLIEQMRSRPEAGF
+147 FLIQQMRSRPDAGF
-161 SPAVVF
+161 SPVVVF
-167 DEPGGRRESDRLEA
+167 DEDATINPYEDPDT
-181 ASRAA
+181 
-186 ASDANADT
+186 SDAI
-194 DADTPNQP
+194 
-202 AELEDVPV
+202 EGVPV
-210 ERDFDSMVRRVRVRG
+210 ERDYQRMIELVRQRA

-234 ISHERTIHRFVMEFR
+234 ISKEKEIHRFVMDLR
-249 NEFVNIRFIPDV
+249 NDFVNIRFIPDV
-261 RSLSLFN
+261 RSLTLFN
-268 QPVVDL
+268 QPMVEL

-291 VLPKF
+291 VLPKR

-306 LTALAPLMLVI
+306 LTALAPVMLVI
-317 AVLVKLSS
+317 AAMVKLSS

-339 GHQFEIYKFR
+339 GHEFEIYKFR
-349 SMKVHAESA
+349 SMKVHKEEA
-358 GKVTQATRG
+358 GRITQATRR
-367 DPRITAVGAFL
+367 DPRITVVGAFL

-385 LPQFINVLKGE
+385 LPQFINVLRGE

-479 FVGRNAY
+479 FVGNNAY

>member
-1 MLSVL
+1 MQS
-6 SRIIDIAMVGLGAL
+6 
-20 IAAAVHDGSFVWL
+20 
-33 SDMENVSLLFNCLLV
+33 VSLAFGCLLV

-57 YQSWRGKPV
+57 YQSWRGKPL
-66 YDLLWRVSAG
+66 YDLLSRVAG
-76 WLIVEGTG
+76 GWVMVEITG
-84 ILISF
+84 VLISF
-89 SLHRSDQLSRLWL
+89 SLHRSDSLSRLWL
-102 GYWALATVVLL
+102 VYWAIATIVLL
-113 IVTKAAVHGVLK
+113 IVTKVIVYSILR
-125 GLRREGYNQKAVA
+125 GLRREGFNQRAVA
-138 IVGGSLYAR
+138 IVGGAPYGR

-161 SPAVVF
+161 SPVVMF
-167 DEPGGRRESDRLEA
+167 DEDGTINHYEDP
-181 ASRAA
+181 
-186 ASDANADT
+186 DAGDVI
-194 DADTPNQP
+194 
-202 AELEDVPV
+202 EGVPV
-210 ERDFDSMVRRVRVRG
+210 ERDYQRMIQLVRQRA

-234 ISHERTIHRFVMEFR
+234 ISKEKAIHRFVMDLR
-249 NEFVNIRFIPDV
+249 NDFVNIRFIPDV
-261 RSLSLFN
+261 RSLTLFN
-268 QPVVDL
+268 QPMVEL

-291 VLPKF
+291 VLPKR

-306 LTALAPLMLVI
+306 LTALSPLMLVI
-317 AVLVKLSS
+317 AAMVKLSS

-339 GHQFEIYKFR
+339 GNQFEIYKFR
-349 SMKVHAESA
+349 SMKQHKEEA
-358 GKVTQATRG
+358 GKITQATRR

-385 LPQFINVLKGE
+385 LPQFINVLRGE

-479 FVGRNAY
+479 FVGNNAY

>member
-6 SRIIDIAMVGLGAL
+6 SRIIDLAMVALGAVL
-20 IAAAVHDGSFVWL
+20 AAAVHSGRVVWL
-33 SDMENVSLLFNCLLV
+33 DDMQSVSLAFGCLLV

-57 YQSWRGKPV
+57 YQSWRGKPL
-66 YDLLWRVSAG
+66 YDLLSRVAGG
-76 WLIVEGTG
+76 WLMVEVAGV
-84 ILISF
+84 LISF
-89 SLHRSDQLSRLWL
+89 SVHRSDSLSRLWL
-102 GYWALATVVLL
+102 VYWAAATIVLL
-113 IVTKAAVHGVLK
+113 VVTKAIVYSILR
-125 GLRREGYNQKAVA
+125 GLRREGFNQRAVA
-138 IVGGSLYAR
+138 IVGGAPYGR
-147 FLIEQMRSRPEAGF
+147 FLIEQMRGRPEAGF
-161 SPAVVF
+161 TPVVVF
-167 DEPGGRRESDRLEA
+167 DEGGTINHYEDPDTA
-181 ASRAA
+181 
-186 ASDANADT
+186 DAIDG
-194 DADTPNQP
+194 
-202 AELEDVPV
+202 VPV
-210 ERDFDSMVRRVRVRG
+210 ERDYRRMIELVRQRA

-234 ISHERTIHRFVMEFR
+234 ISKEQAIHRFVSDLR
-249 NEFVNIRFIPDV
+249 NDFVNIRFIPDV
-261 RSLSLFN
+261 GSLTLFN
-268 QPVVDL
+268 QPMVEL

-291 VLPKF
+291 VLPKR
-296 VFDRLFALAA
+296 VFDRVFALGA

-317 AVLVKLSS
+317 AVMVKLSS

-339 GHQFEIYKFR
+339 GREFEIFKFR
-349 SMKVHAESA
+349 SMKLHQEEA
-358 GKVTQATRG
+358 GKVTQATRR

-385 LPQFINVLKGE
+385 LPQFINVLRGE

-479 FVGRNAY
+479 FAGSNAY

>member
-6 SRIIDIAMVGLGAL
+6 SRIIDIAMVALGAA
-20 IAAAVHDGSFVWL
+20 IATAVHSGKLVWL
-33 SDMENVSLLFNCLLV
+33 DDVQTVSLAFDCLLV

-57 YQSWRGKPV
+57 YQSWRGKPL
-66 YDLLWRVSAG
+66 YDLLCRVAG
-76 WLIVEGTG
+76 GWVMVEVTG

-89 SLHRSDQLSRLWL
+89 SLHRSDNLSRLWL
-102 GYWALATVVLL
+102 FYWAVATIVLL
-113 IVTKAAVHGVLK
+113 IVTKVIVYSILR
-125 GLRREGYNQKAVA
+125 GLRREGFNQRAVA
-138 IVGGSLYAR
+138 IVGGAPYGR

-161 SPAVVF
+161 SPVVVF
-167 DEPGGRRESDRLEA
+167 DEDGTINPYEDPDA
-181 ASRAA
+181 A
-186 ASDANADT
+186 DAI
-194 DADTPNQP
+194 
-202 AELEDVPV
+202 EGVPV
-210 ERDFDSMVRRVRVRG
+210 ERDYARMLQLVRQRA

-234 ISHERTIHRFVMEFR
+234 ISKEKAIHRFVMDLK
-249 NEFVNIRFIPDV
+249 NDFVNIRFIPDV
-261 RSLSLFN
+261 RSLTLFN
-268 QPVVDL
+268 QPMVDL

-291 VLPKF
+291 VLPKR

-306 LTALAPLMLVI
+306 LTALSPVMLMI
-317 AVLVKLSS
+317 AVMVKVSS

-339 GHQFEIYKFR
+339 GNQFEIYKFR
-349 SMKVHAESA
+349 SMKMHKEEA
-358 GKVTQATRG
+358 GKITQATRR

-385 LPQFINVLKGE
+385 LPQFINVLRGE

-479 FVGRNAY
+479 FVGSNAY

>member
-6 SRIIDIAMVGLGAL
+6 SRIIDIAMVALGAA
-20 IAAAVHDGSFVWL
+20 IAAAVHSGEVVWL
-33 SDMENVSLLFNCLLV
+33 DDMQSVSLAFDVLLV

-57 YQSWRGKPV
+57 YQSWRGKPL
-66 YDLLWRVSAG
+66 YDLLCRVAG
-76 WLIVEGTG
+76 GWAMVEVTG
-84 ILISF
+84 VLISF
-89 SLHRSDQLSRLWL
+89 SLHRADSLSRLWL
-102 GYWALATVVLL
+102 VYWAVATIVLL
-113 IVTKAAVHGVLK
+113 IVTKVIVYSILR
-125 GLRREGYNQKAVA
+125 GLRREGFNQRAVA
-138 IVGGSLYAR
+138 IVGGAPYGR
-147 FLIEQMRSRPEAGF
+147 FLIQQMRSRPDAGF
-161 SPAVVF
+161 SPVVVF
-167 DEPGGRRESDRLEA
+167 DEDATINPYEDPDTSDSIEG
-181 ASRAA
+181 
-186 ASDANADT
+186 
-194 DADTPNQP
+194 
-202 AELEDVPV
+202 VPV
-210 ERDFDSMVRRVRVRG
+210 ERDYQRMIELVRQRA

-234 ISHERTIHRFVMEFR
+234 ISKEKEIHRFVMDLR
-249 NEFVNIRFIPDV
+249 NDFVNIRFIPDV
-261 RSLSLFN
+261 RSLTLFN
-268 QPVVDL
+268 QPMVEL

-291 VLPKF
+291 VLPKRI
-296 VFDRLFALAA
+296 FDRLFALAA

-317 AVLVKLSS
+317 AAMVKLSS

-339 GHQFEIYKFR
+339 GNEFEIYKFR
-349 SMKVHAESA
+349 SMKVHKEEA
-358 GKVTQATRG
+358 GRITQATRR

-385 LPQFINVLKGE
+385 LPQFINVLRGE

-479 FVGRNAY
+479 FVGNNAY

>member
-6 SRIIDIAMVGLGAL
+6 SRIIDIAMVALGAA
-20 IAAAVHDGSFVWL
+20 IAAAVHSGKVVWL
-33 SDMENVSLLFNCLLV
+33 DDMQSVSLAFDCLLV

-57 YQSWRGKPV
+57 YQSWRGKPL
-66 YDLLWRVSAG
+66 YDMLSRVAGG
-76 WLIVEGTG
+76 WLLVEITG
-84 ILISF
+84 VLISF
-89 SLHRSDQLSRLWL
+89 SLHRSDSLSRLWL
-102 GYWALATVVLL
+102 VYWAVATIVLL
-113 IVTKAAVHGVLK
+113 IVTKVIVYSILR
-125 GLRREGYNQKAVA
+125 GLRREGFNQRAVA
-138 IVGGSLYAR
+138 IVGGAPYGR
-147 FLIEQMRSRPEAGF
+147 FLIQQMRSRPEAGF
-161 SPAVVF
+161 SPVVVF
-167 DEPGGRRESDRLEA
+167 DEDGTINPYEDPDAGEA
-181 ASRAA
+181 I
-186 ASDANADT
+186 
-194 DADTPNQP
+194 
-202 AELEDVPV
+202 EGVPV
-210 ERDFDSMVRRVRVRG
+210 ERDYQRMLHLVRQRA

-234 ISHERTIHRFVMEFR
+234 ISKEKAIHRFVMDLR
-249 NEFVNIRFIPDV
+249 NDFVNIRFIPDV
-261 RSLSLFN
+261 RSLTLFN
-268 QPVVDL
+268 QPMVDL

-291 VLPKF
+291 VLPKR

-306 LTALAPLMLVI
+306 LTALAPVMLVI
-317 AVLVKLSS
+317 AAAVKLNS

-339 GHQFEIYKFR
+339 GNQFEIYKFR
-349 SMKVHAESA
+349 SMRVHKEEV
-358 GKVTQATRG
+358 GKITQATRR

-385 LPQFINVLKGE
+385 LPQFINVLRGE

-479 FVGRNAY
+479 FVGSNAY

>member
-6 SRIIDIAMVGLGAL
+6 SRIIDIAMVALGAL
-20 IAAAVHDGSFVWL
+20 IAAAVHNGQWVWL
-33 SDMENVSLLFNCLLV
+33 DDMQSVSLAFDCLLV

-57 YQSWRGKPV
+57 YQSWRGKPLM
-66 YDLLWRVSAG
+66 DLLFRVSGA
-76 WLIVEGTG
+76 WVMVETTG
-84 ILISF
+84 VLISF
-89 SLHRSDQLSRLWL
+89 SLHRSDMLSRLWL
-102 GYWALATVVLL
+102 LYWAAATIVLL
-113 IVTKAAVHGVLK
+113 IITKALVYSVLK
-125 GLRREGYNQKAVA
+125 GLRREGFNHKAVA
-138 IVGGSLYAR
+138 IVGGAPYGK

-161 SPAVVF
+161 SPLVVYDEDGPVDPYQDPDAAQAV
-167 DEPGGRRESDRLEA
+167 EG
-181 ASRAA
+181 
-186 ASDANADT
+186 
-194 DADTPNQP
+194 
-202 AELEDVPV
+202 VPV
-210 ERDFDSMVRRVRVRG
+210 ERDFVAMIQLVRDRA

-234 ISHERTIHRFVMEFR
+234 ISKEKTIHRFVMELR
-249 NEFVNIRFIPDV
+249 NDFVNIRFIPDV
-261 RSLSLFN
+261 RSLTLFS
-268 QPVVDL
+268 QPMVDL

-291 VLPKF
+291 VLPKR
-296 VFDRLFALAA
+296 VFDRLFAFGA

-317 AVLVKLSS
+317 AVMVKLSS
-325 PGPVFFRQKRKGID
+325 PGPVFFRQTRKGID
-339 GHQFEIYKFR
+339 GNQFEIYKFR
-349 SMKVHAESA
+349 SMKVHAEVA
-358 GKVTQATRG
+358 GKVTQATRR

-385 LPQFINVLKGE
+385 LPQFINVLRGE

-456 LYYMQH
+456 LYYMQN

-474 TLWKG
+474 TFWKG
-479 FVGRNAY
+479 FVGSNAY

>member
-6 SRIIDIAMVGLGAL
+6 SRIIDIAMVALGAA
-20 IAAAVHDGSFVWL
+20 IAAAVHSGKFVWL
-33 SDMENVSLLFNCLLV
+33 DDMQSVSLAFGCLLV

-57 YQSWRGKPV
+57 YQSWRGKPL
-66 YDLLWRVSAG
+66 YDLLSRVAG
-76 WLIVEGTG
+76 GWVMVEITG
-84 ILISF
+84 VLISF
-89 SLHRSDQLSRLWL
+89 SLHRSDSLSRLWL
-102 GYWALATVVLL
+102 VYWAAATIVLL
-113 IVTKAAVHGVLK
+113 IVTKVIVYSILR
-125 GLRREGYNQKAVA
+125 GLRREGFNQRAVA
-138 IVGGSLYAR
+138 IVGGAPYGR

-161 SPAVVF
+161 SPVVMF
-167 DEPGGRRESDRLEA
+167 DEDGTINHYEDP
-181 ASRAA
+181 
-186 ASDANADT
+186 DAGDVI
-194 DADTPNQP
+194 
-202 AELEDVPV
+202 EGVPV
-210 ERDFDSMVRRVRVRG
+210 ERDYQRMIELVRQRA

-234 ISHERTIHRFVMEFR
+234 ISKEKAIHRFVMDLR
-249 NEFVNIRFIPDV
+249 NDFVNIRFIPDV
-261 RSLSLFN
+261 GSLTLFN
-268 QPVVDL
+268 QPMVEL

-291 VLPKF
+291 VLPKR

-306 LTALAPLMLVI
+306 LTALSPLMLVI
-317 AVLVKLSS
+317 AAMVKLSS

-339 GHQFEIYKFR
+339 GNQFEIYKFR
-349 SMKVHAESA
+349 SMKQHKEEA
-358 GKVTQATRG
+358 GKITQATRR

-385 LPQFINVLKGE
+385 LPQFINVLRGE

-479 FVGRNAY
+479 FVGNNAY